1 MSISILVK
9 VKEFTEFWRDRL
21 HELYEIEKNMPPLQG
36 DELIPEIKREF
47 CVAYF
52 FIDQEEQKKD
62 RFLADVM
69 LTMINIPL
77 DLKESY
83 ITLNAEII
91 QEWTRHIR
99 CLRDLKYC
107 VEADTV
113 TFSDFEKVLDS
124 AYDYFIDTYDGMSGA
139 LRCMKIDKSIR
150 EILSDEEA
158 QKNHYLQSL
167 EYRNRMIGMYKKGLE
182 DIETYLYEHAS
193 DLEDIETYLKE
204 DIETYLTYLN
214 EHASEHDGYHQ
225 IRVDVSEI
233 IRDVEKAV
241 DKAGEL

>member
-1 MSISILVK
+1 MSISILAK

-21 HELYEIEKNMPPLQG
+21 HELYEIEKSMPPLQG

-47 CVAYF
+47 CVASF
-52 FIDQEEQKKD
+52 FVDREEQEKD
-62 RFLADVM
+62 RFFTNMTKDSE
-69 LTMINIPL
+69 NIPL
-77 DLKESY
+77 DLKATYYE
-83 ITLNAEII
+83 LNAEII
-91 QEWTRHIR
+91 KLWIRHIGY
-99 CLRDLKYC
+99 LRELKFC

-113 TFSDFEKVLDS
+113 TFSEFEKVLDS

-139 LRCMKIDKSIR
+139 LRCMKIDKSLR

-182 DIETYLYEHAS
+182 DIEA
-193 DLEDIETYLKE
+193 
-204 DIETYLTYLN
+204 YLT
-214 EHASEHDGYHQ
+214 EHASEHDGYR
-225 IRVDVSEI
+225 IRLDVSEI
-233 IRDVEKAV
+233 VRDVEKAV